1 MTGTIRILDLRVDC
15 IVGVY
20 PHERETPQPLF
31 FDLELACE
39 LRKSAASDALPDT
52 VDYDA
57 LSQRIRS
64 AVEDSECLLLERV
77 AAMVLGLC
85 VETPGVR
92 AATVRVR
99 KPQALRDARTV
110 EIEISSAT

>member
-1 MTGTIRILDLRVDC
+1 MGIIRVLDLQVDC

-20 PHERETPQPLF
+20 PHERDSPQPLF
-31 FDLELACE
+31 IDVELDCE
-39 LRKSAASDALPDT
+39 LRKSAASDDLVDT

-57 LSQRIRS
+57 LSQRIQAQVRD
-64 AVEDSECLLLERV
+64 AKCLLLERV

-110 EIEISSAT
+110 EIELSSAS